1 MPNAMKL
8 NRIND
13 IELDNVVGGTVGELD
28 GLVSACAKNPILKN
42 LAGAGTHI
50 PGANLGIAELMEKQL
65 DKMGIKANIDLGWG
79 GTGINSKHNTYIEKS
94 TGKSLSQ
101 IEVESRLEKYAAV

>member
-1 MPNAMKL
+1 MTNLTAL

-28 GLVSACAKNPILKN
+28 GLVSACAKNPVLKA
-42 LAGAGTHI
+42 LSGAGSHV
-50 PGANLGIAELMEKQL
+50 PWANKGVAKLVTLQL
-65 DKMGIKANIDLGWG
+65 DNIGIKADIDLGWG

-101 IEVESRLEKYAAV
+101 IEVEKRLERYAI